1 MFFKII
7 NKLNSKKNFPYYIV
21 TPLIYAIGDASEQIA
36 VTASHAKRLGK
47 KILIFKTRY
56 FQKFLRYHICNNA
69 LFDSLVIN
77 NQTHKKNFF
86 YFIID
91 YLIQIEFILRRG
103 SAIFFK
109 RFFKIDLGETFRFS
123 FLGMTNLYTYKKKEN
138 YSQITPFI
146 INNFTADLEYKKKQE
161 CYKLLRSNGIRDKK
175 FVCLHVRDNKYRNDA
190 GRREY
195 RNSDINN
202 YIELIKLL
210 ISKDYYV
217 FRMGDKPTPK
227 VNFSNKQ
234 FIDYP
239 YSGIKSELMDLFLIK
254 ECEFFVGT
262 LSGIMDTAYLFNKPL
277 LLTNSCELFYAF
289 PRKKKDRAIFK
300 KVIDKKTGKILN
312 LKDFAKLNINYHYP
326 SIDIKDIMFKE
337 NSEEE
342 LYNAM
347 KEYLDFINKKN
358 HLDNTQIKFDNI
370 QIEFNEFLHKRLEEI
385 YNEFFVE
392 NNFFKEKG
400 NKFLSDSFLRVIAR
414 FKSCEGTFNSS
425 YLQKN
430 F

>member
-7 NKLNSKKNFPYYIV
+7 NKLNCKKNFPYYIS
-21 TPLIYAIGDASEQIA
+21 TPLIYGIGAASEHIA

-56 FQKFLRYHICNNA
+56 FQKILRYHICNNA
-69 LFDSLVIN
+69 LFDSLILN
-77 NQTHKKNFF
+77 NQINKRNFF
-86 YFIID
+86 YFVID
-91 YLIQIEFILRRG
+91 CMIQIEFILRRA

-109 RFFKIDLGETFRFS
+109 KFFEIDLGESFRFA
-123 FLGMTNLYTYKKKEN
+123 FLGLTNLHTYKKILN
-138 YSQITPFI
+138 YNQITPLSI
-146 INNFTADLEYKKKQE
+146 KDSTADLEYKKKKE
-161 CYKLLRSNGIRDKK
+161 CYKLLRSAGIKDKK
-175 FVCLHVRDNKYRNDA
+175 FVCLHVRDNKYRNDS

-195 RNSDINN
+195 RNSNINN

-210 ISKDYYV
+210 ISKGYYV
-217 FRMGDKPTPK
+217 FRMGDKPTPE
-227 VNFSNKQ
+227 VNFSNRQ

-239 YSGIKSELMDLFLIK
+239 YSDIKSELMDLFLIK
-254 ECEFFVGT
+254 ECEFYVGT
-262 LSGIMDTAYLFNKPL
+262 VSGTMDTAYLFNKPL
-277 LLTNSCELFYAF
+277 LLTNMCELFSGF
-289 PRKKKDRAIFK
+289 LRKKNDRGIFK
-300 KVIDKKTGKILN
+300 KIIDKKTGEIIN
-312 LKDFAKLNINYHYP
+312 IKDFAKFSINYHRAE
-326 SIDIKDIMFKE
+326 IDIKDIMFKE

-358 HLDNTQIKFDNI
+358 HLDNIQIKFDNI
-370 QIEFNEFLHKRLEEI
+370 QIKFNEFLRKRLEEI
-385 YNEFFVE
+385 YNEFFVK

-400 NKFLSDSFLRVIAR
+400 DKFKKDNFIRLIKR
-414 FKSCEGTFNSS
+414 FKSCEGTYNSS

>member
-1 MFFKII
+1 MFFRII

-123 FLGMTNLYTYKKKEN
+123 FLGITNLYTQKKKEN

-234 FIDYP
+234 FIDYS
-239 YSGIKSELMDLFLIK
+239 YSNIKSELMDLFLIK
-254 ECEFFVGT
+254 ECDFFVGT
-262 LSGIMDTAYLFNKPL
+262 QSGIKDTAYLFNKPL
-277 LLTNSCELFYAF
+277 LLTNMYALFSSF
-289 PRKKKDRAIFK
+289 PRKKNDRGIFK
-300 KVIDKKTGKILN
+300 KIIDKKTGETIN
-312 LKDFAKLNINYHYP
+312 IKDFAKFNINYHQP
-326 SIDIKDIMFKE
+326 PIDINDIMFEE

-358 HLDNTQIKFDNI
+358 HLENI
-370 QIEFNEFLHKRLEEI
+370 QIKFNEFLHKRLEEI
-385 YNEFFVE
+385 YNEFFFK
-392 NNFFKEKG
+392 NNLFKEKYD
-400 NKFLSDSFLRVIAR
+400 KFERNEFIRVIKF
-414 FKSCEGTFNSS
+414 FKLCEGTYNSS

-430 F
+430 FYI

>member
-1 MFFKII
+1 MFFRII

-36 VTASHAKRLGK
+36 ITASHAKRLGK

-56 FQKFLRYHICNNA
+56 FQKFLRYHICNNV

-123 FLGMTNLYTYKKKEN
+123 FLGITNLYTHKKKEN

-234 FIDYP
+234 FIDYS
-239 YSGIKSELMDLFLIK
+239 YSNIKSELMDLFLIK
-254 ECEFFVGT
+254 ECDFFVGT
-262 LSGIMDTAYLFNKPL
+262 PSGIKETAYLFNKPL
-277 LLTNSCELFYAF
+277 LLTNTYELFSGF
-289 PRKKKDRAIFK
+289 PRKKNDRGIFK
-300 KVIDKKTGKILN
+300 KIKNKKTGEIIN
-312 LKDFAKLNINYHYP
+312 IKDFAKLNLNYHHYE
-326 SIDIKDIMFKE
+326 IDIRDIVFEE
-337 NSEEE
+337 NSPEE
-342 LYNAM
+342 LYDAM
-347 KEYLDFINKKN
+347 REYLDFINNKN
-358 HLDNTQIKFDNI
+358 NLNNIRIKFDDI
-370 QIEFNEFLHKRLEEI
+370 QLKFNNFLHKRLEEI
-385 YNEFFVE
+385 YKEEFVKK
-392 NNFFKEKG
+392 NFFKD
-400 NKFLSDSFLRVIAR
+400 DSWKKSEFIKIIKR

>member
-1 MFFKII
+1 MFFNII

-21 TPLIYAIGDASEQIA
+21 TPLIYAIGTGSEQIA
-36 VTASHAKRLGK
+36 FAASHAKRLDK

-56 FQKFLRYHICNNA
+56 FQKFLRYHICNNV

-77 NQTHKKNFF
+77 DQINKKNFF

-123 FLGMTNLYTYKKKEN
+123 YLGITNLYFLKKKEN

-146 INNFTADLEYKKKQE
+146 KNNFTADLEYKKKQE

-175 FVCLHVRDNKYRNDA
+175 FVCLHARDNKYRNDI

-217 FRMGDKPTPK
+217 FRLGDKPTPK
-227 VNFSNKQ
+227 ANFSNKQ
-234 FIDYP
+234 FLDYP
-239 YSGIKSELMDLFLIK
+239 YSNIKSELMDLFLIK
-254 ECEFFVGT
+254 ECDFFVGT
-262 LSGIMDTAYLFNKPL
+262 QSGLMETAHLFKKPL
-277 LLTNSCELFYAF
+277 LLTDNYSLFAGF
-289 PRKKKDRAIFK
+289 PKKKNDRGIFK
-300 KVIDKKTGKILN
+300 KIIDKKTGEIIN
-312 LKDFAKLNINYHYP
+312 IKDFAKFNINYHTDP
-326 SIDIKDIMFKE
+326 VIDIKDIMFEE

-347 KEYLDFINKKN
+347 KEYLDFMNKKN
-358 HLDNTQIKFDNI
+358 HLDNIQIK
-370 QIEFNEFLHKRLEEI
+370 FNEFLHKRLEEI
-385 YNEFFVE
+385 YNEIFVK
-392 NNFFKEKG
+392 NNFFKEKYD
-400 NKFLSDSFLRVIAR
+400 KFNRNEFMGTIKH
-414 FKSCEGTFNSS
+414 FKSCEGSYNSS

-430 F
+430 FYI